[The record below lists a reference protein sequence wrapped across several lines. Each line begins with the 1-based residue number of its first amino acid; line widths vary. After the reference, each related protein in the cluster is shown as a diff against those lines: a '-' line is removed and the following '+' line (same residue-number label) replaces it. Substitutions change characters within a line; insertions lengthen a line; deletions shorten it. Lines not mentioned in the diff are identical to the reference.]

1 MKKLWTWIT
10 QGFKKRPKKHK
21 YPVEGLMAIKATLG
35 TMPVERNSTAAI
47 ERVSKTGLT
56 DKQKW
61 IYEYVESCGDRFVSP
76 TEVAKK
82 YGMEFKGKELESN
95 FSSPILT
102 FLVTEGLLEKNK
114 KGHYKKTK

>member
-10 QGFKKRPKKHK
+10 QAFKKRTTTPKHK
-21 YPVEGLMAIKATLG
+21 IGGEVTIKATLG

-82 YGMEFKGKELESN
+82 YGLEFKGKELESN